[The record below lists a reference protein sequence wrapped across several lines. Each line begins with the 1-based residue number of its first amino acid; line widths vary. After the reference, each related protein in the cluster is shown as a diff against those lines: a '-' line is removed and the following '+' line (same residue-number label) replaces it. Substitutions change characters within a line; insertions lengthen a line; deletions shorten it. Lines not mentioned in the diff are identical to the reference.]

1 MKKHI
6 ILSTLAMGMTFLCQ
20 KPFAQGCVAFR
31 QFSCVGNTVGQS
43 NLLQKSECNISANYH
58 FFKSF
63 KHFCGS
69 HEEPELVEKGIVV
82 INRSYSID
90 FNIPFAFSERL
101 YESVSFPFAY
111 IERSSFHENGITER
125 CTFLS
130 FSGFYMFN
138 YRNTNGN
145 ENNRSR
151 ANESIMS
158 VPDLFGFSA
167 GAFQNISTIH
177 GLGILLGG
185 RIVGASIRDVIGFR
199 RQEYVIPLNL
209 ASAILLVI

>member
-6 ILSTLAMGMTFLCQ
+6 ILSALVMGMTFLCQ
-20 KPFAQGCVAFR
+20 KSFAQGCVAFR

-101 YESVSFPFAY
+101 YESVPLPFAY
-111 IERSSFHENGITER
+111 IERSSCHENGRTER

-138 YRNTNGN
+138 CRNTNGN

-167 GAFQNISTIH
+167 GDFQNISTIH